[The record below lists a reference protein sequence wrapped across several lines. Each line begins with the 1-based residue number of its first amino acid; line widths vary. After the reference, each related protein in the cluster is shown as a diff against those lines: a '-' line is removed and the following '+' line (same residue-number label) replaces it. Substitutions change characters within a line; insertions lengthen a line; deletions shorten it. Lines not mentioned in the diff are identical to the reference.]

1 MLQNKCDTE
10 KESISDLYLVG
21 INVEAYGTDL
31 QLVWRGANMGQ
42 NPKRQLVKKLILVN
56 RSPCSMSSKDEEGFD
71 GRKVAAMSI
80 SVKQALTILDE
91 N

>member
-42 NPKRQLVKKLILVN
+42 NQNPTI
-56 RSPCSMSSKDEEGFD
+56 DEEIDPHKPQPLQYELQRRG
-71 GRKVAAMSI
+71 GV
-80 SVKQALTILDE
+80 
-91 N
+91 